1 MYLLQI
7 ELCLDALRMAI
18 GRRHLPPG
26 SELLHHSDRGVQYA
40 SGDYQQELDAW
51 GIDCSMS
58 RRGNCYDNA
67 AMESFFSSL
76 KTELVHHE
84 TYKTRRAASASIFE
98 WIEGWYN
105 RRRRHSTLGYLSPEA
120 YEASMN

>member
-1 MYLLQI
+1 M
-7 ELCLDALRMAI
+7 
-18 GRRHLPPG
+18 
-26 SELLHHSDRGVQYA
+26 QYA

-67 AMESFFSSL
+67 AMENFFGSL

-84 TYKTRRAASASIFE
+84 
-98 WIEGWYN
+98 
-105 RRRRHSTLGYLSPEA
+105 A
-120 YEASMN
+120 YETRQRPATRSSNGSRAGMIADAAILLSATSAPRPTKPV